1 MKKIISKLY
10 VNISRKL
17 SRGKG
22 LGKKYSIVNSTV
34 NKIESSLKSDTAE
47 VWAGKMFL
55 HPNDG
60 LKLSIRGFHDEE
72 EAMMVK
78 NNIKRDEIVVD
89 LGAHIGYYTLMMA
102 KLVGQNGKVFA
113 FEPEPRNLKLLYK
126 NIEVNSYKNIEVVPK
141 AVSDIDGEC
150 TLFVGQESFGAN
162 KIYMN
167 EVNSEIEKTISDINK
182 TWGGNFQIEIIS
194 EWKQIIKERKNA
206 GVKIVHLTMY
216 GQNINNVQMKIR
228 NEDKILIVVGAE
240 KVPREIYEMADYNV
254 AVGNQ
259 PHSEISALGILLDRI
274 HQGKQFE
281 SDFENP
287 ERVII
292 PQEHGKNV
300 VTNKTTD

>member
-22 LGKKYSIVNSTV
+22 LGKKYSIVNTTV

-126 NIEVNSYKNIEVVPK
+126 NIEVNSYRNIEVVPK
-141 AVSDIDGEC
+141 AVSDINGEC

-162 KIYMN
+162 KIFKPKKTDTQEFEEIKTRTIRLDDYFEELGFLKKISFIKMDIEGSEVRALQGMKNILESN
-167 EVNSEIEKTISDINK
+167 ENLKIFTEINRDALEDNNSNFRNMLELLGKYNFKFYISNK
-182 TWGGNFQIEIIS
+182 KKSEWRKIEIHNF
-194 EWKQIIKERKNA
+194 EELMKNDS
-206 GVKIVHLTMY
+206 VM
-216 GQNINNVQMKIR
+216 NVLCK
-228 NEDKILIVVGAE
+228 
-240 KVPREIYEMADYNV
+240 
-254 AVGNQ
+254 
-259 PHSEISALGILLDRI
+259 
-274 HQGKQFE
+274 
-281 SDFENP
+281 
-287 ERVII
+287 
-292 PQEHGKNV
+292 KN
-300 VTNKTTD
+300 

>member
-22 LGKKYSIVNSTV
+22 LGKKYSIVNTTV

-72 EAMMVK
+72 EAIMVK

-162 KIYMN
+162 KIFKPKKTDTQEFEEIKTRTIRLDDYFEELGFLKKISFIKMDIEGSEVRALQGMKNILEFN
-167 EVNSEIEKTISDINK
+167 ENLKIFTEINRDALEDNNSNFRNMLELLGKYNFKFYISNK
-182 TWGGNFQIEIIS
+182 KESEWRKIEIHNF
-194 EWKQIIKERKNA
+194 EELMKNDS
-206 GVKIVHLTMY
+206 VM
-216 GQNINNVQMKIR
+216 NVLCK
-228 NEDKILIVVGAE
+228 
-240 KVPREIYEMADYNV
+240 
-254 AVGNQ
+254 
-259 PHSEISALGILLDRI
+259 
-274 HQGKQFE
+274 
-281 SDFENP
+281 
-287 ERVII
+287 
-292 PQEHGKNV
+292 KN
-300 VTNKTTD
+300 

>member
-1 MKKIISKLY
+1 LKKIISKLY

-22 LGKKYSIVNSTV
+22 LGKKYSIVNTTV

-126 NIEVNSYKNIEVVPK
+126 NIEVNSYRNIEVVPK
-141 AVSDIDGEC
+141 AVSDINGEC

-162 KIYMN
+162 KIFKPKKTDTQEFEEIKTRTIRLDDYFEELGFLKKISFIKMDIEGSEVRALQGMKNILESN
-167 EVNSEIEKTISDINK
+167 ENLKIFTEINRDALEDNNSNFRNMLELLGKYNFKFYISNK
-182 TWGGNFQIEIIS
+182 KKSEWRKIEIHNF
-194 EWKQIIKERKNA
+194 EELMKNDS
-206 GVKIVHLTMY
+206 VM
-216 GQNINNVQMKIR
+216 NVLCK
-228 NEDKILIVVGAE
+228 
-240 KVPREIYEMADYNV
+240 
-254 AVGNQ
+254 
-259 PHSEISALGILLDRI
+259 
-274 HQGKQFE
+274 
-281 SDFENP
+281 
-287 ERVII
+287 
-292 PQEHGKNV
+292 KN
-300 VTNKTTD
+300 

>member
-1 MKKIISKLY
+1 LKKIISKLY

-22 LGKKYSIVNSTV
+22 LGKKYSIVNTTV

-126 NIEVNSYKNIEVVPK
+126 NIEVNSYRNIEVVPK
-141 AVSDIDGEC
+141 AVSDINGEC

-162 KIYMN
+162 KIFKPKKTDTQEFEEIKTRTIRLDDYFEELGFLKKISFIKMDIEGSEVRALQGMKNILESN
-167 EVNSEIEKTISDINK
+167 ENLKIFTEINRDALEDNNSNFRNMLELLGKYNFKFYISNKKKVNGEK
-182 TWGGNFQIEIIS
+182 
-194 EWKQIIKERKNA
+194 
-206 GVKIVHLTMY
+206 
-216 GQNINNVQMKIR
+216 
-228 NEDKILIVVGAE
+228 
-240 KVPREIYEMADYNV
+240 
-254 AVGNQ
+254 
-259 PHSEISALGILLDRI
+259 
-274 HQGKQFE
+274 
-281 SDFENP
+281 
-287 ERVII
+287 
-292 PQEHGKNV
+292 
-300 VTNKTTD
+300 

>member
-22 LGKKYSIVNSTV
+22 LGKKYSIVNTTV

-126 NIEVNSYKNIEVVPK
+126 NIEVNSYRNIEVVPK
-141 AVSDIDGEC
+141 AVSDINGEC

-162 KIYMN
+162 KIFKPKKTDTQEFEEIKTRTIRLDDYFEGLGFLKKISFIKMDIEGSEVRALQGMKNILESN
-167 EVNSEIEKTISDINK
+167 ENLKIFTEINRDALEDNNSNFRNMLELLGKYNFKFYISNK
-182 TWGGNFQIEIIS
+182 KKSEWRKIEIHNF
-194 EWKQIIKERKNA
+194 EELMKNDS
-206 GVKIVHLTMY
+206 VM
-216 GQNINNVQMKIR
+216 NVLCK
-228 NEDKILIVVGAE
+228 
-240 KVPREIYEMADYNV
+240 
-254 AVGNQ
+254 
-259 PHSEISALGILLDRI
+259 
-274 HQGKQFE
+274 
-281 SDFENP
+281 
-287 ERVII
+287 
-292 PQEHGKNV
+292 KN
-300 VTNKTTD
+300 